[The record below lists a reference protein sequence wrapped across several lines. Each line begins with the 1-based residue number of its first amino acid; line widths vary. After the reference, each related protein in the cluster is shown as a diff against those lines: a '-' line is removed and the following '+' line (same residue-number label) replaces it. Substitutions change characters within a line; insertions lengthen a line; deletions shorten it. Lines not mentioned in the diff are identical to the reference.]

1 VIDGSVEKGLYT
13 RRLSMATG
21 AKEKMV
27 NPVFGYRWVI
37 LAVYMLL
44 SIVIQIQ
51 WLAHAAVARPAEV
64 FYQGQFNPDGLFN
77 IDILALL

>member
-1 VIDGSVEKGLYT
+1 
-13 RRLSMATG
+13 MATG